1 MNAFGRTPDPER
13 GDDEPPIIFICVDK
27 KTYYLFKGDEFLNQ
41 VLLADGEFPKPI
53 LCVNFDN
60 IFDLRAMLG
69 ADFSLSA
76 CWAIHPEIVA
86 RLRNENALIE
96 ASG

>member
-1 MNAFGRTPDPER
+1 MNAFGGKPDPER
-13 GDDEPPIIFICVDK
+13 GDDEPPIIFIGVDK
-27 KTYYLFKGDEFLNQ
+27 NTYYLLKGDEFLNQ

-60 IFDLRAMLG
+60 VFDLRTAMG

-76 CWAIHPEIVA
+76 CWAIHPEIVT

-96 ASG
+96 ANG